1 MKHLNQIIATL
12 AIVSVTIFWISLF
25 AVTFTNGR
33 MAPAAELCAYS
44 MVASFFSLLF
54 YFPKTRIGTFVQG

>member
-1 MKHLNQIIATL
+1 MKFLNQIIAAI
-12 AIVSVTIFWISLF
+12 AIVSVTVFWISLF
-25 AVTFTNGR
+25 AVVFTNGR

-54 YFPKTRIGTFVQG
+54 YFPKTRVERWAQG